1 RVGGGQGDVED
12 GAHFTLA
19 VEGSPS
25 KLCTFAQQQAPPV
38 GVSQR
43 RPATCW
49 RLVLYIEGE
58 PRRLRLRP
66 CALPGRVDL
75 EGPPIRI
82 SARNSAGGCGGEDR
96 QLIGERPLV

>member
-19 VEGSPS
+19 VEGSSS

-49 RLVLYIEGE
+49 RLVLDIEGE

-75 EGPPIRI
+75 EGPADTI
-82 SARNSAGGCGGEDR
+82 AGS
-96 QLIGERPLV
+96 RPGIQPVDAAVKTAS